1 MRKDNTPIIIGRI
14 SGVYGVKGWLKIHSY
29 TRPKKNILDYLPWLV
44 KLNDA
49 WQEIGTEKLQWKDQT
64 LLVKISSVDTP
75 ETARKF
81 TRCDLAVMRERL
93 PSLGWKQYYWYD
105 LIGLEVLNQE
115 GVSLGKI
122 KTLIETGANDV
133 LVINDDKDKI
143 LIPFIKGVYIKDV
156 DLQAGFVQVE
166 WQ

>member
-14 SGVYGVKGWLKIHSY
+14 SGVYGVKGWVKINSY

-44 KLNDA
+44 KLNDV
-49 WQEIGTEKLQWKDQT
+49 WQEIGTEKPQWKDQT

-81 TRCDLAVMRERL
+81 TCCDLAVMRERL
-93 PSLGWKQYYWYD
+93 PPLGRKQYYWYD

-156 DLQAGFVQVE
+156 DLQAGFVKVE
-166 WQ
+166 W